1 MVKKAMH
8 CILDP
13 HSPSRQAGWG
23 LDFVSALLAHG
34 LIHHPGEPDGVLKSV
49 KLFLFR
55 CTSRSSNLILCK
67 LGVDD
72 REGSL
77 RLSPRLSLFY
87 SLNSTQTDED

>member
-1 MVKKAMH
+1 MMRAIFLNIV
-8 CILDP
+8 
-13 HSPSRQAGWG
+13 R
-23 LDFVSALLAHG
+23 
-34 LIHHPGEPDGVLKSV
+34 GETESNDCL
-49 KLFLFR
+49 
-55 CTSRSSNLILCK
+55 TSRSSNLILCK